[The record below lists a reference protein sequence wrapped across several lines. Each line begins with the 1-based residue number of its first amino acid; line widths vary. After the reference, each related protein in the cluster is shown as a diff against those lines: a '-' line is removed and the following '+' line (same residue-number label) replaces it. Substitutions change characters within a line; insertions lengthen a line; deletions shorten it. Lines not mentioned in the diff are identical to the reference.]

1 MAIGRFTRD
10 LKGPAQTPELSFEEA
25 MFVPMQ
31 RKAEKDKITDAL
43 FAIDT
48 GVLAT
53 EQDKAGILNDI
64 TNDYNA
70 QIENIANT
78 ISGNNANLYDARKQ
92 VLALNKDVAQAKNTG
107 IYYQA
112 TKYYNEREEAK
123 KNFFDPKNGQDM
135 ELLNSKWNEWELG
148 AKEQGLDGAYNPNTG
163 ELITAHNFPR
173 PPVSQDHT
181 SHLLDLAGKAGVKL
195 EEIEG
200 SGLRVETGEVINN
213 RGQRVPAPVIIY
225 GKKGEKVSNEEGLKK
240 FIEFIELEYGTK
252 GNAFADDWEF
262 KGNGIKEI
270 INLAKGISGIVSSEK
285 IKSNEEV
292 SLSAANAVLKG
303 TEKDNTGTSLLDQ
316 ATQGGA
322 NIPVRISASALNAT
336 TGDPESVTRSIA
348 STTALIP
355 GLGNADDQTSYKVG
369 NRVEGFS
376 LGKDGWELTTEEI
389 SQFPKSGM
397 YRKKKRTRKISD
409 AEYKKI
415 EKFATPELVIKQPEL
430 SFINKGI
437 NEKMFNNDV
446 QEFITSRKNPTLRN
460 QLQQAYDGQT
470 GGNYTKEQVEGL
482 ALQNILKNPKKLSS
496 YVDSYDRE
504 IGSAIAF
511 NSVGYFP
518 IGTTTEEK
526 AEIAALKT
534 VNEQRLYSKDLTT
547 GETTLNKTTML
558 YPITNPTGNPTTPA
572 RLLGDKGAGTYQIQ
586 VVGSVNP
593 GNPSQLS
600 KGFLVEVYTE
610 DGGVEHYALPE
621 GGMQGR
627 GTPAEELLHSISRG
641 ASIFAN
647 NTTTIPNIQNTSD
660 DLVVETTRLSKYEW
674 DVKWG
679 IEGPNGNI
687 KYRDN
692 FKTNDPASI
701 LTEIDLRLDNIYIQT
716 SNEENKKKTNVEAP
730 LVENTSNDNDSRN
743 INLTTIDR
751 EGTLTQEDLIA
762 QLEPW
767 EEEVR
772 NRGGGVAVLTK
783 SFGNL
788 RPNSSNP
795 YQDGIYQTNGAG
807 AYQTFDSYDSGLKG
821 LIWDVKAKQFKDGL
835 TSRVINKNA
844 NVLEALKIWAPAED
858 KNNPNIY
865 AKNVLDFINS
875 SLGTNY
881 TTNSL
886 FSDLPTSELVEA
898 IIKQEDIQLY
908 STLKSDGFFK
918 DRINL
923 YADNIKGGNIV

>member
-123 KNFFDPKNGQDM
+123 KNFFDPRSGQDI
-135 ELLNSKWNEWELG
+135 ELLNSKWNEWELA

-181 SHLLDLAGKAGVKL
+181 SHLLNVAKSAGL
-195 EEIEG
+195 DME
-200 SGLRVETGEVINN
+200 
-213 RGQRVPAPVIIY
+213 
-225 GKKGEKVSNEEGLKK
+225 
-240 FIEFIELEYGTK
+240 ELEGVGFNVEYKTTLDPQGRPVDVPIITYDKGTTVTTNEK
-252 GNAFADDWEF
+252 KLDYFVDLIIREYSTAGNAFGEDWKF
-262 KGNGIKEI
+262 KGNSIKNI
-270 INLAKGISGIVSSEK
+270 FDLANDVARLVSVRKEQQNK
-285 IKSNEEV
+285 QV
-292 SLSAANAVLKG
+292 SLGAASDALKG

-316 ATQGGA
+316 ATQQGA
-322 NIPVRISASALNAT
+322 NIPFNSGARALT
-336 TGDPESVTRSIA
+336 TSIGDPQSVTKSIK
-348 STTALIP
+348 STIDLIP
-355 GLGNADDQTSYKVG
+355 GLDNADDQTYKVG

-376 LGKDGWELTTEEI
+376 LGKDGWELKIEKTF
-389 SQFPKSGM
+389 QYPKSGM
-397 YRKKKRTRKISD
+397 YGKKVSTRKISD
-409 AEYKKI
+409 ADYKTI
-415 EKFATPELVIKQPEL
+415 EKFATPELIIKQPEL
-430 SFINKGI
+430 SFINKGV
-437 NEKMFNNDV
+437 NGEMFNNDV

-460 QLQQAYDGQT
+460 QLQQAYDGQE

-482 ALQNILKNPKKLSS
+482 ALQDILKNPKKLSR
-496 YVDSYDRE
+496 YEDSYNRE
-504 IGSAIAF
+504 IGSVIAF
-511 NSVGYFP
+511 NSVSLFS
-518 IGTTTEEK
+518 EK
-526 AEIAALKT
+526 EIEAVNT
-534 VNEQRLYSKDLTT
+534 VNEQYLYSKDLTT
-547 GETTLNKTTML
+547 GDTKLNKTTML

-572 RLLGDKGAGTYQIQ
+572 RLLGDKTAGTYQIRIA
-586 VVGSVNP
+586 GGVNP

-621 GGMQGR
+621 GGMQSK
-627 GTPAEELLHSISRG
+627 GTPAEEYLHSISRK
-641 ASIFAN
+641 AHIFAN

-660 DLVVETTRLSKYEW
+660 DLVVETNRLSRYEW

-679 IEGPNGNI
+679 IKGPNGNI

-701 LTEIDLRLDNIYIQT
+701 LTEIDLRMDNTYIQT

-730 LVENTSNDNDSRN
+730 LVENTSNDNAATGFVDLFSIEGWEDGGN
-743 INLTTIDR
+743 I
-751 EGTLTQEDLIA
+751 
-762 QLEPW
+762 
-767 EEEVR
+767 
-772 NRGGGVAVLTK
+772 
-783 SFGNL
+783 
-788 RPNSSNP
+788 SNP
-795 YQDGIYQTNGAG
+795 TISSDIENEVSKM
-807 AYQTFDSYDSGLKG
+807 FSDNKG
-821 LIWDVKAKQFKDGL
+821 LIVTGATRSEDLQKQLANQGAGIAVGSKHLSGHALDLRANDASRKLLKKL
-835 TSRVINKNA
+835 TANDNEYMEELGIEDAFFHGEGNNA
-844 NVLEALKIWAPAED
+844 HLHIEWI
-858 KNNPNIY
+858 
-865 AKNVLDFINS
+865 
-875 SLGTNY
+875 T
-881 TTNSL
+881 
-886 FSDLPTSELVEA
+886 
-898 IIKQEDIQLY
+898 
-908 STLKSDGFFK
+908 
-918 DRINL
+918 
-923 YADNIKGGNIV
+923 

>member
-64 TNDYNA
+64 TNNYNA

-123 KNFFDPKNGQDM
+123 KNFFDPRSGQDI
-135 ELLNSKWNEWELG
+135 ELLNSKWNEWELA

-181 SHLLDLAGKAGVKL
+181 SHLLNVAKSAGLDMEELAGVGFNVEYKTTLDPQGRPVDVPIITYDKGTTVTTNEKKL
-195 EEIEG
+195 DYFVDLIT
-200 SGLRVETGEVINN
+200 R
-213 RGQRVPAPVIIY
+213 
-225 GKKGEKVSNEEGLKK
+225 
-240 FIEFIELEYGTK
+240 EYSTA
-252 GNAFADDWEF
+252 GNAFGEDWKF
-262 KGNGIKEI
+262 KGNKIKDI
-270 INLAKGISGIVSSEK
+270 FNLANDVARLVSTRKEQQNK
-285 IKSNEEV
+285 QV
-292 SLSAANAVLKG
+292 SLGAASDALKTSG
-303 TEKDNTGTSLLDQ
+303 TTKTTETTGGLPRGNVSTTIPITTVPKDNI
-316 ATQGGA
+316 A
-322 NIPVRISASALNAT
+322 NLNKT
-336 TGDPESVTRSIA
+336 LGQNVTKDTFDPNSMVDIFGRT
-348 STTALIP
+348 
-355 GLGNADDQTSYKVG
+355 
-369 NRVEGFS
+369 FS
-376 LGKDGWELTTEEI
+376 LIFGDDAQEFQIQPRVIADLTDDNKYKLKDGSVITQEEYEELN
-389 SQFPKSGM
+389 
-397 YRKKKRTRKISD
+397 
-409 AEYKKI
+409 
-415 EKFATPELVIKQPEL
+415 KFADPKLIVKNQEL
-430 SFINKGI
+430 G
-437 NEKMFNNDV
+437 
-446 QEFITSRKNPTLRN
+446 FITKFNPNKFEAAVQDFIDSRNSDLFKQ
-460 QLQQAYDGQT
+460 QLTDAYS
-470 GGNYTKEQVEGL
+470 GNSDVYTKEEVEGL
-482 ALQNILKNPKKLSS
+482 ALQSILRDKTKWLPFVEEYEREREAGYVMQSINIFARTGDIDNVRLMAQKDAAELNLLYGGDRDNKKAGIGELYPLSNPSATETSARKLFEEKG
-496 YVDSYDRE
+496 YDNLTLN
-504 IGSAIAF
+504 I
-511 NSVGYFP
+511 
-518 IGTTTEEK
+518 IGTVDE
-526 AEIAALKT
+526 
-534 VNEQRLYSKDLTT
+534 
-547 GETTLNKTTML
+547 
-558 YPITNPTGNPTTPA
+558 
-572 RLLGDKGAGTYQIQ
+572 
-586 VVGSVNP
+586 
-593 GNPSQLS
+593 GNPSQVAE
-600 KGFLVEVYTE
+600 GWVVAAIDEEGNQEYYVM
-610 DGGVEHYALPE
+610 PR
-621 GGMQGR
+621 GGMMNN
-627 GTPAEELLHSISRG
+627 LRG
-641 ASIFAN
+641 AKSIRGKFIHDITKGALRVVAN
-647 NTTTIPNIQNTSD
+647 ETTIPVEGTKGTIDNLHIVTTQQPGDGWKVEAFIKTSTGVESEKIEFTTSNASEILSRVDQQISGFAMDEEGNTSSG
-660 DLVVETTRLSKYEW
+660 V
-674 DVKWG
+674 
-679 IEGPNGNI
+679 
-687 KYRDN
+687 
-692 FKTNDPASI
+692 
-701 LTEIDLRLDNIYIQT
+701 
-716 SNEENKKKTNVEAP
+716 KKKTNVEAP

-835 TSRVINKNA
+835 TSRVVNKNA
-844 NVLEALKIWAPAED
+844 NVLEALKIWAPAKD

-923 YADNIKGGNIV
+923 YADNIKSGNIV

>member
-25 MFVPMQ
+25 MFVTMQ

-64 TNDYNA
+64 TNNYNA

-123 KNFFDPKNGQDM
+123 KNFFDPRSGQDM

-181 SHLLDLAGKAGVKL
+181 SHLLNVAKSAGL
-195 EEIEG
+195 DME
-200 SGLRVETGEVINN
+200 
-213 RGQRVPAPVIIY
+213 
-225 GKKGEKVSNEEGLKK
+225 
-240 FIEFIELEYGTK
+240 ELEGVGFNVEYKTTLDPQGRPVDVPIITYDKGTTVTTNEK
-252 GNAFADDWEF
+252 KLDFFVDLITREYSTAGNAFGEDWKF
-262 KGNGIKEI
+262 KGNSIKNI
-270 INLAKGISGIVSSEK
+270 FDLANDVARLVSVRKEQQNK
-285 IKSNEEV
+285 QV
-292 SLSAANAVLKG
+292 SLGAASDALKG

-322 NIPVRISASALNAT
+322 NIPVRISGSALNAN
-336 TGDPESVTRSIA
+336 TGDPESVIRSIA
-348 STTALIP
+348 STIALIP
-355 GLGNADDQTSYKVG
+355 GLGNADDQTYKVG

-376 LGKDGWELTTEEI
+376 LGKNGWELTIEKT
-389 SQFPKSGM
+389 FPYPKSGM
-397 YRKKKRTRKISD
+397 YGKKVSTQEISD

-415 EKFATPELVIKQPEL
+415 EKFATPELIIKQPEL
-430 SFINKGI
+430 SFITKGI
-437 NEKMFNNDV
+437 NEEMFNNDV

-460 QLQQAYDGQT
+460 QLQQAYDGQE

-482 ALQNILKNPKKLSS
+482 ALQNILKNPKKLSR
-496 YVDSYDRE
+496 YEDSYDRE

-518 IGTTTEEK
+518 IGTTPEKK

-572 RLLGDKGAGTYQIQ
+572 RLLGDEGAGTYQIQ
-586 VVGSVNP
+586 VVGGVNP

-627 GTPAEELLHSISRG
+627 GTPAEELLHSVSRG

-647 NTTTIPNIQNTSD
+647 NTTTIPNVQNTSD
-660 DLVVETTRLSKYEW
+660 NLVVETTRLSRYVW

-701 LTEIDLRLDNIYIQT
+701 LSEIDLRMDNTYIQT

-844 NVLEALKIWAPAED
+844 NVLEALKIWAPA
-858 KNNPNIY
+858 
-865 AKNVLDFINS
+865 
-875 SLGTNY
+875 
-881 TTNSL
+881 
-886 FSDLPTSELVEA
+886 
-898 IIKQEDIQLY
+898 
-908 STLKSDGFFK
+908 
-918 DRINL
+918 
-923 YADNIKGGNIV
+923 

>member
-64 TNDYNA
+64 TNNYNA

-123 KNFFDPKNGQDM
+123 KNFFDPRSGQDM
-135 ELLNSKWNEWELG
+135 ELLNSKWNEWELA

-173 PPVSQDHT
+173 PPVSKDHT

-303 TEKDNTGTSLLDQ
+303 TEKDNAGASLLDQ
-316 ATQGGA
+316 ATQQGA
-322 NIPVRISASALNAT
+322 NIRFISGGGSLNAT
-336 TGDPESVTRSIA
+336 TGDLESVTRSIA
-348 STTALIP
+348 STIDLIP
-355 GLGNADDQTSYKVG
+355 ELGNADNQTYEVG

-376 LGKDGWELTTEEI
+376 RGKDGWELPIVKTF
-389 SQFPKSGM
+389 QAPKSGM
-397 YRKKKRTRKISD
+397 FIKSKTTRKISD

-415 EKFATPELVIKQPEL
+415 EKFATPELIIKQPEL
-430 SFINKGI
+430 SFITKGI
-437 NEKMFNNDV
+437 NEEMFNNDV
-446 QEFITSRKNPTLRN
+446 QEFINSRKNPTLRN
-460 QLQQAYDGQT
+460 QLQQAYDGQI

-482 ALQNILKNPKKLSS
+482 ALQDILKNPGKLSR
-496 YVDSYDRE
+496 YEDSYDRE
-504 IGSAIAF
+504 IGNAYAF
-511 NSVGYFP
+511 NSVSLFP
-518 IGTTTEEK
+518 EEK
-526 AEIAALKT
+526 IKEVNTA
-534 VNEQRLYSKDLTT
+534 NEQYLYSKDLTT
-547 GETTLNKTTML
+547 GKTTLNKTTML
-558 YPITNPTGNPTTPA
+558 FPITNPTGSPTTPA
-572 RLLGDKGAGTYQIQ
+572 KLLGDKTAGTYQIRI
-586 VVGSVNP
+586 VGGVDP

-621 GGMQGR
+621 GGMQSK
-627 GTPAEELLHSISRG
+627 GTPAEELLHSISRK
-641 ASIFAN
+641 AHIFGN
-647 NTTTIPNIQNTSD
+647 NTTTIPNVQNTSD
-660 DLVVETTRLSKYEW
+660 DLVVETTRLSRYEW
-674 DVKWG
+674 DVKWE

-687 KYRDN
+687 IYRDN
-692 FKTNDPASI
+692 FKTNNPASI
-701 LTEIDLRLDNIYIQT
+701 LGEIDLRMDNTYIQT
-716 SNEENKKKTNVEAP
+716 SNEENKKKTNVEDP

-743 INLTTIDR
+743 INLTTVDR
-751 EGTLTQEDLIA
+751 EGTLKQEDLIA

-772 NRGGGVAVLTK
+772 NRGGGIAVLTK

-835 TSRVINKNA
+835 TSRVVNKNA

-923 YADNIKGGNIV
+923 YADNIKGSNIV